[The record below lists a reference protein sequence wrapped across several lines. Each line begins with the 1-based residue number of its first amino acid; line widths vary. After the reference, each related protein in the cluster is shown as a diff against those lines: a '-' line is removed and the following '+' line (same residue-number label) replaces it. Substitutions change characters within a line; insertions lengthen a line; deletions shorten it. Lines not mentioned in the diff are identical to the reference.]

1 MARAERTEIMQANAE
16 DIFNVLKDY
25 ESYSE
30 FMEGVASVEVLER
43 DGNKVQ
49 AKYNINMIKKFSYI
63 INLVEEAPNKLSWT
77 LDSGDLFTKNIGEW
91 LLKDLGDGTTEV
103 TYSLDVELK
112 LMVPKMIS
120 KKLVSTS
127 LPAMMKSVENRAIN
141 G

>member
-112 LMVPKMIS
+112 LMVPK
-120 KKLVSTS
+120 K
-127 LPAMMKSVENRAIN
+127 
-141 G
+141 